1 MVGYEADLILPRLQH
16 TIQPPQDRKRQN
28 HIPVL
33 VGFEQSAKY
42 IIGYVP
48 DEGGEFLKFG
58 HGSKL
63 EQDSYGIVKLESI
76 VDISK
81 KLLFIGLLLIP
92 LKCSIANVNDQKY
105 TSLSTLRS

>member
-1 MVGYEADLILPRLQH
+1 MVGYEADFILPRLQH
-16 TIQPPQDRKRQN
+16 TIQPPQDHKRQN

-48 DEGGEFLKFG
+48 DEGGELLKIR

-92 LKCSIANVNDQKY
+92 LICSIMNISNQKH
-105 TSLSTLRS
+105 TLPSSLRS